1 MPQSVPAGLTGE
13 NVLRTLSELD
23 AGLAH
28 PFGTATGYELVH
40 DHKRY
45 APKAVVELASRY
57 SIGRMVL
64 PEEFSGGEGWEDIEL
79 FADGGGDYVLA
90 RNRGQSPRDSVVMSS
105 PPQRGKMR

>member
-1 MPQSVPAGLTGE
+1 MPHSVPAGLTGE
-13 NVLRTLSELD
+13 YVLWTLSELD

-45 APKAVVELASRY
+45 APKAVVGLASRY

-64 PEEFSGGEGWEDIEL
+64 PEEFNGGEGWEDIKL

-90 RNRGQSPRDSVVMSS
+90 RNRGQSPHDRVVMS
-105 PPQRGKMR
+105 PPRRGKMR

>member
-1 MPQSVPAGLTGE
+1 MPHSVPAGLTGE
-13 NVLRTLSELD
+13 YVLRTLSELD
-23 AGLAH
+23 AGPAH

-40 DHKRY
+40 DNKRY
-45 APKAVVELASRY
+45 APKAVVGLASRY

-79 FADGGGDYVLA
+79 FADGGGYYVLA
-90 RNRGQSPRDSVVMSS
+90 RNRGQSPHDKVVMS